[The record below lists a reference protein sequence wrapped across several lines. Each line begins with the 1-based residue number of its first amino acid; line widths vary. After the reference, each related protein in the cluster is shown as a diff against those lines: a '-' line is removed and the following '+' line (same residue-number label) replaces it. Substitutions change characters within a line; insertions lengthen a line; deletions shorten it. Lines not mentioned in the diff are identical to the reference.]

1 MKFDKQHRAVLDA
14 LSEEQERLFK
24 TIQKGEKITSK
35 TWQKEIYKILG
46 EQFPIKDKMCA
57 EVHDLAYAE
66 VMKFNKTNEEREQA
80 NDRSALER
88 QLKRQQ
94 TRKQSYLDRQLCFF

>member
-1 MKFDKQHRAVLDA
+1 MKFNKQHRMVLDA
-14 LSEEQERLFK
+14 LPEEQERLFR
-24 TIQKGEKITSK
+24 TIPKGEKITPK
-35 TWQKEIYKILG
+35 AWQKEIYEILG
-46 EQFPIKDKMCA
+46 EQFPIEDKMSA

-80 NDRSALER
+80 NDRNALER

-94 TRKQSYLDRQLCFF
+94 TRKHSYLDR